1 MLTNNERRTIEY
13 EWVNV
18 VRSNS
23 NGINTRTG
31 IAQVMTSVSNR
42 IPNANRHHV
51 SGMIA
56 WIMKKYGFRLI
67 VRSPGYS
74 IIA

>member
-1 MLTNNERRTIEY
+1 MLTNNERRMIEY
-13 EWVNV
+13 EWVKV
-18 VRSNS
+18 VHSNP
-23 NGINTRTG
+23 NGINTRIG
-31 IAQVMTSVSNR
+31 MAQVLNSVSKR
-42 IPNANRHHV
+42 IPKANRHHV

-56 WIMKKYGFRLI
+56 WIMKKYGFKLI